1 MRKDRVLV
9 VDDDTIIH
17 AVYQRVL
24 ANERYDIEA
33 VTTGHECLA
42 RLGSEVFDIVL
53 LDIRMPDLD
62 GIEVLRRIRESDDP
76 DVAVIIVTGK
86 GTLDSAIDA
95 LRLGA
100 NDYITKPFGA
110 DQLVAAV
117 TRELEATKLKRELR
131 YMRAERRL
139 AHGLDSIVTGSAQ
152 MQQVLSTVAKVAA
165 SPVSGVLIQGETGTG
180 KRLIAEAI
188 HYNSTR
194 AEQRFVQ
201 VNCTAIPESLV
212 EVELLGSEKGAFTDA
227 TERRVGHIETADGGT
242 LFFDEIGHMPLSI
255 QPKLLNII
263 EERTFRRVGATEDMP
278 VDVRIIAATNRNLQE
293 AIEKG
298 EFRRDLYYRL
308 DIIPIHVPPLREREG
323 DVTVLAR
330 HFLDEYNKEF
340 GKEIKGLS
348 PAAMAVLAAHDWPG
362 NVRELR
368 NVIERAVLLAS
379 GDTILPGDLV
389 LGPPATGSAGEG
401 ASVRAGDL
409 SLEQVERLHILDVL
423 RRVGGN
429 KTRAAEI
436 LGVSTETLR
445 RRLKEWNSTPER

>member
-24 ANERYDIEA
+24 GNDRCDIAA
-33 VTTGHECLA
+33 VTTGQECLA
-42 RLGSEVFDIVL
+42 RLEAEVFDIVL

-100 NDYITKPFGA
+100 NDYLTKPFGA

-117 TRELEATKLKRELR
+117 TRELEATRLKRELR
-131 YMRAERRL
+131 WMRAERRL
-139 AHGLDSIVTGSAQ
+139 EHGLDSIVFRSPE
-152 MQQVLSTVAKVAA
+152 MQQLLETVAKVAA
-165 SPVSGVLIQGETGTG
+165 SPVSGVLVQGETGTG
-180 KRLIAEAI
+180 KRLIAQAI
-188 HYNSTR
+188 HYTSAR
-194 AEQRFVQ
+194 AEHRFVQ

-212 EVELLGSEKGAFTDA
+212 EVELFGNERGAFTDA
-227 TERRVGHIETADGGT
+227 TERRIGHIENADGGT

-255 QPKLLNII
+255 QPKLLNVI
-263 EERTFRRVGATEDMP
+263 EEKIFRRVGGTESLP
-278 VDVRIIAATNRNLQE
+278 VDVRIIAATNRELRE
-293 AIEKG
+293 AIQQG
-298 EFRRDLYYRL
+298 QFRQDLYYRL
-308 DIIPIHVPPLREREG
+308 DVIPIHVPPLRQRTG
-323 DVTVLAR
+323 DVEVLAR
-330 HFLDEYNKEF
+330 HFLGEYNREF
-340 GKEIKGLS
+340 GKEIKGFS
-348 PAAMAVLAAHDWPG
+348 PAALAVLKAHDWPG

-368 NVIERAVLLAS
+368 NVVERAVLLAG
-379 GDTILPGDLV
+379 GDAIMPDDLV
-389 LGPPATGSAGEG
+389 LGPPAAGGSVNETNAQ
-401 ASVRAGDL
+401 RPDM
-409 SLEQVERLHILDVL
+409 SLEQVERLHILEVL

-445 RRLKEWNSTPER
+445 RRLKEWNANGE